1 MHIVSLQE
9 VRDYYKNNSDIIQLL
24 ETFPV
29 ERIGDPTIKIMALAS
44 RQSIEILR
52 EELNR
57 LLHMVDETPPTENT
71 AA

>member
-9 VRDYYKNNSDIIQLL
+9 IRDYYKNNSDIIQLL

-57 LLHMVDETPPTENT
+57 LLHMVDEAPPPEKTV
-71 AA
+71 A